1 MTIFDEVTVTIFD
14 PTLVNAV
21 KVDLSMSEDEIE
33 KKLTDAHQK
42 HDFCTIKTNY
52 DIQGRSISKIVGE
65 EEGWQGFEKLSPT
78 MVGR

>member
-1 MTIFDEVTVTIFD
+1 MTIFDEVTMTIFD
-14 PTLVNAV
+14 PTLVNVV

-42 HDFCTIKTNY
+42 HDFRTIKTNY
-52 DIQGRSISKIVGE
+52 DIQGRSSSKIVGE

>member
-14 PTLVNAV
+14 PTLVNVV

-33 KKLTDAHQK
+33 KKLTDAHQN

-65 EEGWQGFEKLSPT
+65 GEGWQGFEKLSPT